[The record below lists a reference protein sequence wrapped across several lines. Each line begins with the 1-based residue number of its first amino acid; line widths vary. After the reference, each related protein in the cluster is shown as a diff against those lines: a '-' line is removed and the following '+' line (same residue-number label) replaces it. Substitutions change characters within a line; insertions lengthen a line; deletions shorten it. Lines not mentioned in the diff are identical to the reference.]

1 MQMLMSIPAYANCS
15 LDQAR
20 KNSDSS
26 QTYIKNIQFLVFNTL
41 LRTLANNDLN
51 LRIQYLGNASRNA
64 EAVKCLRKG
73 SPNVAPPILGG
84 T

>member
-1 MQMLMSIPAYANCS
+1 MQMLMSTPAYANCS

-26 QTYIKNIQFLVFNTL
+26 QTFKNIQFLALNTL

-51 LRIQYLGNASRNA
+51 FRIQYLGNASRNA

-73 SPNVAPPILGG
+73 SPSVAPPMLGG